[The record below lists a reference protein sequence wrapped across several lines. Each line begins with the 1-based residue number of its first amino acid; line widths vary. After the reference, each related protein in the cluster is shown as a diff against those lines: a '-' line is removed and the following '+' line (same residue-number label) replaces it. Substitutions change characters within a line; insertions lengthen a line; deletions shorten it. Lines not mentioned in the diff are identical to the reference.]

1 MLKLKIKTKHYRL
14 SLSNDETHEMIHMV
28 RFSGIAFWVGLVL
41 SVIVLFGA
49 VYTVLV
55 FTPLH
60 FSIPGYPD
68 AHFRSQ
74 AMSNAL
80 KIDSLESAVTRWELY
95 ARSISEALDGKR
107 TIDYDS
113 VLALANS
120 REGLEK
126 DPVFIRQQDSILKA
140 KVSKEEQF
148 GLSDTK
154 RNLSIDGI
162 HFFSPVKGIVT
173 NGFDRAVH
181 PAIDI
186 TAPSGTVI
194 KSVLEGTVIFSG
206 WSDEYG
212 YTITIQHKGDLIST
226 YKHNRQLLKKVGDK
240 VQAGTPIAHMGST
253 GSTSNGDHLHFELW
267 YKGESVDPAKY
278 ISF

>member
-14 SLSNDETHEMIHMV
+14 SLSNDETHEMIHRV
-28 RFSGIAFWVGLVL
+28 RFSGIAFWAGLLL
-41 SVIVLFGA
+41 SIVVIFGA

-68 AHFRSQ
+68 AHFRSK
-74 AMSNAL
+74 AMNNAL
-80 KIDSLESAVTRWELY
+80 KIDSLESAVARWELY
-95 ARSISEALDGKR
+95 AKGISQAIEGKR
-107 TIDYDS
+107 SIDYDS
-113 VLALANS
+113 LLAAANS

-126 DPVFIRQQDSILKA
+126 DSRFIHEQDSILKA
-140 KVSKEEQF
+140 KVDKEEQF
-148 GLSDTK
+148 GLNEMT
-154 RNLSIDGI
+154 RTLSIDGI
-162 HFFSPVKGIVT
+162 HFFIPVKGTVT
-173 NGFDRAVH
+173 NEYDRALH

-212 YTITIQHKGDLIST
+212 YTITIQHPGDLVST
-226 YKHNRQLLKKVGDK
+226 YKHNHQLLKKAGDK
-240 VQAGTPIAHMGST
+240 VQAGTPIAHLGST

-267 YKGESVDPAKY
+267 YKGEAVNPAKY